1 MSTPTSCPTCGAV
14 ASGPVPASGVR
25 SCTACGHRWGKPSES
40 DEYMPVEGGGSRP
53 DALTGRHSPSRPV
66 PAITSTPG
74 NLPFD
79 QLEEESRRLV
89 AQRPVS
95 EMAFRPSTDNI
106 SDGRIGCPV
115 CGHAFVARPGEDEQ
129 RCPQCSTSF
138 SHSTGRLV
146 AGGAGGSDRLIG
158 RVLRGCMIDRKLGE
172 GGMGAVYH
180 ARQLSLDRSV
190 AIKVLPPE
198 LARNRNFIQRFERE
212 AKSLARINHAN
223 ILQIYDFGD
232 DQALGVY
239 FMVIEYVDGW
249 DLGELMRRQPTLS
262 QIETLDILR
271 QALLGLEQ
279 AAEKGVIHRDIK
291 PDNLMVGLNGLCK
304 VSDFGLAKGSSSDSE
319 VTSVGVRV
327 GTPAFMSPEQ
337 CDGVE
342 VDSRSD
348 VYNLGCTAFLMLT
361 GHLPYDGET
370 PFSIMLKHKVDPV
383 PSLRSIRADVDPKV
397 DALIRRMMAKRPD
410 DRCYGLRELIDEAE
424 DLLIQ
429 LTGTASVL
437 RKTNGPIRALVQ
449 HATDHGSSGKRK
461 QAAAEVEVDLPADSP
476 PPVRNEPLPGARPS
490 GRQRTLPAPVPTA
503 PAPRAGE
510 PAAIPE
516 WLRPV
521 DAEVRS
527 PSPPPA
533 PTAPTRPNGG
543 TTGPM
548 PAIGS
553 RTGPAPAVGSRTAQA
568 AALGH
573 APSGV
578 SRLQPPPTLA
588 TPFPGNITPLPGE
601 RRAGTTSSTLMPGG
615 ALDRARERGIKA
627 EVAAIAAGAERMAAS
642 GSWEQAAGEWR
653 RAAQLARDTGESRR
667 LADLSRDAA
676 QRAKRRRRWR
686 GLVIGAASA
695 LLLGVNLWIWP
706 PVVHNLIA
714 ERERAR
720 LEAVADPQARAR
732 GLREFAAANQGGWRW
747 YRTLFGRGYEVPAAI
762 SAAQA
767 AETPPP
773 VVPPGAAPKRS
784 DPAPLPASSDA
795 LAGFQRLVA
804 DPDVALPRLLD
815 QGRPLTA
822 HPEVAAALRDAEARL
837 AQARALLQRSLAA
850 QSQGRHGE
858 ALDLAAQLI
867 AEQPRAG
874 ALLAE
879 RPLPGRVRALD
890 ADSGGEIAGMR
901 LLVNGVELP
910 AGEARFCRAASADT
924 QIEVSAT
931 GYAVQRVAVVAGSDA
946 AERVVEVRLGPAP
959 LWRVVAPNQRPAWLR
974 LHAAGAVVISHSG
987 EAVVAIDAATGSA
1000 RPLTQPGVQVMP
1012 WWAPGDSNWAFATA
1026 DGEQRQIL
1034 PTLDRSV
1041 PVRRLG
1047 GPPIAMLDIDLV
1059 YRAGGRLAL
1068 AIEPA
1073 ADGLVLIA
1081 RDGTR
1086 EAWRVAG
1093 LRGPAEPLLRRVDDR
1108 IVVVDNQSVLV
1119 VEEDGTVASR
1129 LPLRAPRSGAAAE
1142 LPGGRLLIPTSG
1154 GIDLLL
1160 LTGGVRLTAH
1170 PWLSEAGVAVP
1181 AAEGTAIVLARSDR
1195 AVDIATW
1202 ADEPVRPRWRAK
1214 IAGRPAQ
1221 VALSGGFAAVADE
1234 AGAVTVLRLSDG
1246 VTVRRIAHGVAL
1258 ATPPLLL
1265 PGLVVLG
1272 DQTGALAGYRLP
1284 Q

>member
-1 MSTPTSCPTCGAV
+1 MNAAGPCPACGADV
-14 ASGPVPASGVR
+14 AGPAAADGR
-25 SCTACGHRWGKPSES
+25 RHCGTCGHRWGKASES
-40 DEYMPVEGGGSRP
+40 DEYMPVEGAGTRP
-53 DALTGRHSPSRPV
+53 GALTGRHSPSRPV

-79 QLEEESRRLV
+79 RLEEESRRLT

-115 CGHAFVARPGEDEQ
+115 CGHAFVSRPGEDEQ
-129 RCPQCSTSF
+129 RCPQCGTSF

-146 AGGAGGSDRLIG
+146 AGGAGSGDRLIG

-239 FMVIEYVDGW
+239 FMIIEYVDGW

-291 PDNLMVGLNGLCK
+291 PDNLMVATNGLCK
-304 VSDFGLAKGSSSDSE
+304 VSDFGLAKGSAGDSE

-383 PSLRSIRADVDPKV
+383 PSLRSIRADIDSRV

-424 DLLIQ
+424 ELLIH

-449 HATDHGSSGKRK
+449 HASGQGSSGSSGRRGH
-461 QAAAEVEVDLPADSP
+461 AEVEVDLPVDHQ
-476 PPVRNEPLPGARPS
+476 PPVRNDPLPGARPS
-490 GRQRTLPAPVPTA
+490 GRQRSVPAALPSPAAAPPK
-503 PAPRAGE
+503 AGE
-510 PAAIPE
+510 PPAIPE

-521 DAEVRS
+521 DAVVAP
-527 PSPPPA
+527 PSPPP
-533 PTAPTRPNGG
+533 RPAGS
-543 TTGPM
+543 TTGAM
-548 PAIGS
+548 PAVGS
-553 RTGPAPAVGSRTAQA
+553 RTGPAPAIGARTAQA
-568 AALGH
+568 AALGRVS
-573 APSGV
+573 ASA

-588 TPFPGNITPLPGE
+588 TPFPGNVTPLPGE
-601 RRAGTTSSTLMPGG
+601 RRAATSSSTLLPGG

-627 EVAAIAAGAERMAAS
+627 EVAAIAAGAERLAAS

-667 LADLSRDAA
+667 LADLSREAG
-676 QRAKRRRRWR
+676 QRAKQRRRWR
-686 GLVIGAASA
+686 GLAIGAASA
-695 LLLGVNLWIWP
+695 VLLGVNAWIWP

-720 LEAVADPQARAR
+720 LDAVAEPQARAR

-747 YRTLFGRGYEVPAAI
+747 YRTLFGRGYEVPAALA
-762 SAAQA
+762 AAQA
-767 AETPPP
+767 AETPSPAPAPGPVLKRPP
-773 VVPPGAAPKRS
+773 VAPVPV
-784 DPAPLPASSDA
+784 PASRES
-795 LAGFQRLVA
+795 LAEFQRLA
-804 DPDVALPRLLD
+804 EDPAVPLQRVLD
-815 QGRPLTA
+815 QGRPLAA
-822 HPEVAAALRDAEARL
+822 HPAVATALGDAEARL
-837 AQARALLQRSLAA
+837 AQARALLQRSQAA
-850 QSQGRHGE
+850 QTQGRHGE
-858 ALDLAAQLI
+858 ALELAAQL
-867 AEQPRAG
+867 AVEQPRAG
-874 ALLAE
+874 TLLGE

-890 ADSGGEIAGMR
+890 ADSGTEIAGLR
-901 LLVNGVELP
+901 LLVDGVEL
-910 AGEARFCRAASADT
+910 ASGESRFCRARSGDT
-924 QIEVSAT
+924 QIEVTAS
-931 GYAVQRVAVVAGSDA
+931 GYAVQRVAVVAGSDP

-959 LWRVVAPNQRPAWLR
+959 LWRVAAPEQRPAWLR
-974 LHAAGAVVISHSG
+974 LHAAGAAVISHTAG
-987 EAVVAIDAATGSA
+987 GVVAIDAATGSA
-1000 RPLTQPGVQVMP
+1000 RPLTQPGVQVAP
-1012 WWAPGDSNWAFATA
+1012 WWSSGDTGWTFATA

-1034 PTLDRSV
+1034 PTLDRAV
-1041 PVRRLG
+1041 AVRRLAG
-1047 GPPIAMLDIDLV
+1047 APVAMLDIELV
-1059 YRAGGRLAL
+1059 YRTGGRLAL
-1068 AIEPA
+1068 AVEA
-1073 ADGLVLIA
+1073 AGGGLALVA

-1093 LRGPAEPLLRRVDDR
+1093 LSGPADPLLRRVDDR
-1108 IVVVDNQSVLV
+1108 IVIVDNQTVLV
-1119 VEEDGTVASR
+1119 VEEDGTIASR
-1129 LPLRAPRSGAAAE
+1129 LPLRAPRSGPSAD
-1142 LPGGRLLIPTSG
+1142 LSGGRMLIATTAG
-1154 GIDLLL
+1154 VDLLL
-1160 LTGGVRLTAH
+1160 LTGGVRLVAH
-1170 PWLSEAGVAVP
+1170 PWLAEAGVAVP
-1181 AAEGTAIVLARSDR
+1181 AAEGDAVVLARADR

-1202 ADEPVRPRWRAK
+1202 ASDPVRPRWRAK
-1214 IAGRPAQ
+1214 IAGRPVQ
-1221 VALSGGFAAVADE
+1221 VALSGGLAAVADE

-1246 VTVRRIAHGVAL
+1246 VTLRRIAHGVAL
-1258 ATPPLLL
+1258 ATAPLLL